1 VKKSNVK
8 ENNIQFQEPFSVRL
22 KKDLKRNRNLYI
34 MIIPIVLFY
43 LIFHYK
49 PMYGALIAFKNYI
62 PSRGFLGSEWVGF
75 KYFSEF
81 LQSHYFW
88 RILRN
93 TLTISISNL
102 IFGFPAP
109 LIFALLLN
117 EIGSTGFKKTVQ
129 TITYLPH
136 FISMVVICGMIKTFT
151 MDTGI
156 INYFVELLG
165 GTRATML
172 NEPSLFVPIYVLSSI
187 WQDIGWGSII
197 YIAAIAGIDPTLYE
211 AAQIDGASRL
221 RQVWS
226 VTIPGILPTVTVL
239 LILRIGNLLSVGYE
253 KVILLY
259 NPAIYETADVISS
272 FVYRKGLM
280 ELNWSYSSAVGLL
293 NSVIN
298 CILLFA
304 ANFISNKLSDTALW

>member
-1 VKKSNVK
+1 MEKIKVK
-8 ENNIQFQEPFSVRL
+8 ENDIQFQEPFSVRL

-34 MIIPIVLFY
+34 MIIPIILFY

-62 PSRGFLGSEWVGF
+62 PSKGFLGSEWVGF
-75 KYFSEF
+75 KYFSDF

-88 RILRN
+88 RILKN
-93 TLTISISNL
+93 TLTVSVSNL

-151 MDTGI
+151 LDTGI

-165 GTRATML
+165 GTRVTML

-226 VTIPGILPTVTVL
+226 VTLPGILPTVIVL

-298 CILLFA
+298 CILLFV
-304 ANFISNKLSDTALW
+304 ANFISNKVSDTALW